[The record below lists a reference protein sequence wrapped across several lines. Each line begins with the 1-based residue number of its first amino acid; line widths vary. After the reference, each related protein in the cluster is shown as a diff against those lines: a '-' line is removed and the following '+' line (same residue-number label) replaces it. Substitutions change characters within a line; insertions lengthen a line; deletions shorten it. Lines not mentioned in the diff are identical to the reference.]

1 MTFFMI
7 YYWDFGIKSEI
18 GSCEAAQLEKGINF
32 EKEKEK
38 NQEKK
43 VDESHGE
50 SNGENE
56 GLQNGDRDL
65 TRRRKRVFLLK
76 K

>member
-1 MTFFMI
+1 VRLDHVRRLD
-7 YYWDFGIKSEI
+7 WK
-18 GSCEAAQLEKGINF
+18 KGINF

-56 GLQNGDRDL
+56 GLQDGDRDL